1 MDITPYVESLRHDL
15 VAAAEAGDPEAR
27 AAAER
32 LALALDPAVRL
43 ALMDAL
49 SQAAAEITAELSA
62 GSVDVRLRGRE
73 PQFVVDVPTAPL
85 HTLGPETGG
94 PPGAQT
100 PRASDAEPGGAGDT
114 DDDQDTEDGAVARIT
129 LRLPESVK
137 YKAEELAAKGGHSL
151 NSWIVNV
158 VRQATRQRAVNV
170 DIDLSSIPFLDQG
183 RVPGPSRARNKRM
196 TGWV

>member
-15 VAAAEAGDPEAR
+15 TAAAEAGGPEAR

-32 LALALDPAVRL
+32 LALALDPAMRL

-49 SQAAAEITAELSA
+49 SQAAAEITAELPA

-73 PQFVVDVPTAPL
+73 PELVVDVPRLSPAAPTPL
-85 HTLGPETGG
+85 A
-94 PPGAQT
+94 PPAAGE
-100 PRASDAEPGGAGDT
+100 DAEGAE
-114 DDDQDTEDGAVARIT
+114 DDAVARIT

-137 YKAEELAAKGGHSL
+137 YKAEELATKGGHSL

-158 VRQATRQRAVNV
+158 VRTATRDRSVHV
-170 DIDLSSIPFLDQG
+170 DVDLSSIPFAEDAGFPRG
-183 RVPGPSRARNKRM
+183 RGSKRM
-196 TGWV
+196 TGWI

>member
-1 MDITPYVESLRHDL
+1 MDLTPYVENLRQDL
-15 VAAAEAGDPEAR
+15 AAAAEAGGPEAR

-49 SQAAAEITAELSA
+49 SQAAAEITAELPA

-73 PQFVVDVPTAPL
+73 PELVVDVPTMPLPAPPPPAPPS
-85 HTLGPETGG
+85 PE
-94 PPGAQT
+94 
-100 PRASDAEPGGAGDT
+100 DAPEVDE
-114 DDDQDTEDGAVARIT
+114 DDAVARIS
-129 LRLPESVK
+129 LRLPESLK

-151 NSWIVNV
+151 NSWIVNA
-158 VRQATRQRAVNV
+158 VRAATRDRAVEV
-170 DIDLSSIPFLDQG
+170 DIDLSSFPFGSGGPPG
-183 RVPGPSRARNKRM
+183 RGRGQKRM

>member
-15 VAAAEAGDPEAR
+15 AAAAEAGGPEAR

-49 SQAAAEITAELSA
+49 SQAAAEITSELGA
-62 GSVDVRLRGRE
+62 GSVEVRLRGRE
-73 PQFVVDVPTAPL
+73 PQLVVDVPTVSAAAPAAAA
-85 HTLGPETGG
+85 GPT
-94 PPGAQT
+94 A
-100 PRASDAEPGGAGDT
+100 
-114 DDDQDTEDGAVARIT
+114 DDDADEDGAQARIT

-137 YKAEELAAKGGHSL
+137 YKAEELATKGGHSL

-158 VRQATRQRAVNV
+158 VRAATRERAVKV
-170 DIDLSSIPFLDQG
+170 DIDLSSLPFGEGLTAARG
-183 RVPGPSRARNKRM
+183 KGPKRM

>member
-1 MDITPYVESLRHDL
+1 MDITPYVESLRQDL
-15 VAAAEAGDPEAR
+15 IAAAEAGGPEAK

-32 LALALDPAVRL
+32 LTLALDPAVRL

-49 SQAAAEITAELSA
+49 SQAAAEITSELPS

-73 PQFVVDVPTAPL
+73 PQLVVDVPTMAMPTAPEPPMPPAPPS
-85 HTLGPETGG
+85 PE
-94 PPGAQT
+94 
-100 PRASDAEPGGAGDT
+100 DLEDVEGD
-114 DDDQDTEDGAVARIT
+114 DAVARIT
-129 LRLPESVK
+129 LRIPESLK

-158 VRQATRQRAVNV
+158 VRAATRERAINV
-170 DIDLSSIPFLDQG
+170 DIDLSSLPFGPGDPMG
-183 RVPGPSRARNKRM
+183 RGRGPKRM

>member
-15 VAAAEAGDPEAR
+15 AAAAEAGGPEAK
-27 AAAER
+27 ATAER

-49 SQAAAEITAELSA
+49 SQAAAEITSELPT

-73 PQFVVDVPTAPL
+73 PEFVVDVPTMPLQPPAPPQPP
-85 HTLGPETGG
+85 T
-94 PPGAQT
+94 PPGA
-100 PRASDAEPGGAGDT
+100 EDT
-114 DDDQDTEDGAVARIT
+114 EEGDDDALARIT
-129 LRLPESVK
+129 LRIPESVK

-158 VRQATRQRAVNV
+158 VRTATRERAINV
-170 DIDLSSIPFLDQG
+170 DIDLSSVPFLEGTPGFPSG
-183 RVPGPSRARNKRM
+183 RKGPKRM

>member
-15 VAAAEAGDPEAR
+15 TAAAEAGGAETK

-49 SQAAAEITAELSA
+49 SQAAAEITAELDN

-73 PQFVVDVPTAPL
+73 PQLVVDVPTVAMPV
-85 HTLGPETGG
+85 TEASPGPGSAAAEEPSDET
-94 PPGAQT
+94 
-100 PRASDAEPGGAGDT
+100 D
-114 DDDQDTEDGAVARIT
+114 EDEGAVARIT

-137 YKAEELAAKGGHSL
+137 YKAEELATKGGHSL

-158 VRQATRQRAVNV
+158 VRTATRERAVNV
-170 DIDLSSIPFLDQG
+170 DIDLSSLPFMEGFPSG
-183 RVPGPSRARNKRM
+183 RGKGPKRM

>member
-1 MDITPYVESLRHDL
+1 MDITPYVESLRQDL
-15 VAAAEAGDPEAR
+15 AAAAEAGGPEAR

-49 SQAAAEITAELSA
+49 SQAAAEITAELPA

-73 PQFVVDVPTAPL
+73 PELVVDVPTMPIPAPPAPPAPPS
-85 HTLGPETGG
+85 PE
-94 PPGAQT
+94 
-100 PRASDAEPGGAGDT
+100 DAPEVDE
-114 DDDQDTEDGAVARIT
+114 DDAVARIT
-129 LRLPESVK
+129 LRLPESLK
-137 YKAEELAAKGGHSL
+137 YKAEELATKGGHSL

-158 VRQATRQRAVNV
+158 LRAATRDRAVEV
-170 DIDLSSIPFLDQG
+170 DIDLSSFPFA
-183 RVPGPSRARNKRM
+183 PGPGGPVRTRGTKRM

>member
-1 MDITPYVESLRHDL
+1 MDITPYVEGLRHDL
-15 VAAAEAGDPEAR
+15 AAAAEAGGPEAR

-49 SQAAAEITAELSA
+49 SQAAAEITSELGA
-62 GSVDVRLRGRE
+62 GSVEVRLRGRE
-73 PQFVVDVPTAPL
+73 PQLVVDVPTVPEAA
-85 HTLGPETGG
+85 TAAATAAGPAAEDDDEDLD
-94 PPGAQT
+94 GAQ
-100 PRASDAEPGGAGDT
+100 
-114 DDDQDTEDGAVARIT
+114 ARIT

-137 YKAEELAAKGGHSL
+137 YKAEELATKGGHSL

-158 VRQATRQRAVNV
+158 VRAATRERAVKV
-170 DIDLSSIPFLDQG
+170 DIDLSSLPFGEGLSAARG
-183 RVPGPSRARNKRM
+183 KGPKRM

>member
-1 MDITPYVESLRHDL
+1 MDITPYVENLRQDL
-15 VAAAEAGDPEAR
+15 AAAAEAGGPEAK

-32 LALALDPAVRL
+32 LSLALDPAIRL

-49 SQAAAEITAELSA
+49 SQAAAEITAELPA

-73 PQFVVDVPTAPL
+73 PQFVVDVPAPAAPVPPQPPTAPYAVA
-85 HTLGPETGG
+85 
-94 PPGAQT
+94 PPSAPDGA
-100 PRASDAEPGGAGDT
+100 AEDGEEG
-114 DDDQDTEDGAVARIT
+114 DDDAVARIT
-129 LRLPESVK
+129 LRIPESVK

-158 VRQATRQRAVNV
+158 VRNATRERAVSV
-170 DIDLSSIPFLDQG
+170 DIDLSSVPFLDQG
-183 RVPGPSRARNKRM
+183 RPSGRARGPKRM

>member
-1 MDITPYVESLRHDL
+1 MDITPYVEGLRQDL
-15 VAAAEAGDPEAR
+15 AAAAEAGGPEAR

-49 SQAAAEITAELSA
+49 SQAAAEITAELPA

-73 PQFVVDVPTAPL
+73 PVLVVDVPTMALPAPPAPPAPPSSEDA
-85 HTLGPETGG
+85 PEV
-94 PPGAQT
+94 
-100 PRASDAEPGGAGDT
+100 DE
-114 DDDQDTEDGAVARIT
+114 DDAVARIT
-129 LRLPESVK
+129 LRLPESLK

-151 NSWIVNV
+151 NSWIVNA
-158 VRQATRQRAVNV
+158 VRAATARDRAVEV
-170 DIDLSSIPFLDQG
+170 DIDLSSFPFG
-183 RVPGPSRARNKRM
+183 SGPGTAARSRGTRRM